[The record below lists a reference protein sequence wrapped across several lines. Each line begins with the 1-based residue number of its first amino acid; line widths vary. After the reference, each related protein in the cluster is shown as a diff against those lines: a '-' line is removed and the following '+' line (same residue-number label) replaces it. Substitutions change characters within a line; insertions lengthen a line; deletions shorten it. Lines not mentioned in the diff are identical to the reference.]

1 MGCMALR
8 SRMIDAFPTRIIDAF
23 RSTVPPALAPPD
35 HFDAAD
41 VAAMLRE
48 IGIAMVEVSYPV
60 QLVEQRL
67 LEIAAHYTTA
77 RVQVAVL
84 PTMLFVQ
91 VGDAHEMEGSAHPAG
106 ELDMAGRI
114 DHIARL
120 ARAGAIAPGDAVDAV
135 QAARHQPPRFGGV
148 PTTLGYALTT
158 AGFGMVIEPT
168 WKALLAHLFLGLV
181 VGLIV
186 QIARPFPD
194 LTPILPTLSAT
205 VVTLLATWFVA
216 DVADDGLLRI
226 ISPALIAILPGM
238 SLVIGSIE
246 LAGGRIVSGASR
258 TVYGLAQLGL
268 MVYGVMVGVRI
279 AGQVPQQAGSTP
291 MGSWSLYASIVV
303 IAVGLYFYLSAPRG
317 SLPWLMLVIAVAMLA
332 QTVAGFVLNSAHS
345 GFIGAMVAVPFAVL
359 ASRVRGAPPG
369 SVLALAAFWSL
380 VPGQLTFM
388 SLSRSASGDYAGT
401 AGVGVAGAAILSIAL
416 GTLVGWSLVRTLLQ
430 RGRRPGA
437 PTLTSR

>member
-1 MGCMALR
+1 MALR
-8 SRMIDAFPTRIIDAF
+8 TRLTDAF
-23 RSTVPPALAPPD
+23 RTAMPPALAPPD
-35 HFDAAD
+35 HYPHAD

-48 IGIAMVEVSYPV
+48 IGIALVEVSYPV

-67 LEIAAHYTTA
+67 REIAARYTTA
-77 RVQVAVL
+77 RVEVAVL
-84 PTMLFVQ
+84 PTALFIQ
-91 VGDAHEMEGSAHPAG
+91 VGDVHEMEGSAQPAG
-106 ELDMAGRI
+106 ELDMAGRV
-114 DHIARL
+114 DEIARL

-135 QAARHQPPRFGGV
+135 HAARNQPPRFGPV

-181 VGLIV
+181 VGTIV
-186 QIARPFPD
+186 QISRPFPN

-238 SLVIGSIE
+238 ALVIGSIE

-268 MVYGVMVGVRI
+268 MVYGVVVGVRI
-279 AGQVPQQAGSTP
+279 AGEIPQRAGSTP
-291 MGSWSLYASIVV
+291 MGPWSLYASIAV
-303 IAVGLYFYLSAPRG
+303 IAVGLYFYLSAPHS
-317 SLPWLMLVIAVAMLA
+317 SLMWLMLVIAVAMLA

-345 GFIGAMVAVPFAVL
+345 GFIGAMVAIPFAVL
-359 ASRVRGAPPG
+359 ASRVKSAPPA

-388 SLSRSASGDYAGT
+388 SLSRSASGDFAGT
-401 AGVGVAGAAILSIAL
+401 AGVSVAGAAILSIAL
-416 GTLVGWSLVRTLLQ
+416 GTLVGWSLVRTLAQ
-430 RGRRPGA
+430 WGRRPSA
-437 PTLTSR
+437 PGLTSR

>member
-1 MGCMALR
+1 MALR
-8 SRMIDAFPTRIIDAF
+8 TRLSEALHPTE
-23 RSTVPPALAPPD
+23 PPALAPPD
-35 HFDAAD
+35 HYDRAD

-48 IGIAMVEVSYPV
+48 IGIALVEVSYPV
-60 QLVEQRL
+60 QLVEERL
-67 LEIAAHYTTA
+67 LEIAGRYSTA

-84 PTMLFVQ
+84 PTMLFIQ
-91 VGDAHEMEGSAHPAG
+91 VGDTHELEGSAQPSSQ
-106 ELDMAGRI
+106 LDMAARV
-114 DHIARL
+114 DEIAGL
-120 ARAGAIAPGDAVDAV
+120 ARAGAISPRDAV
-135 QAARHQPPRFGGV
+135 QAVHAGRSQPPRFGSV
-148 PTTLGYALTT
+148 ATIFGYALTT

-186 QIARPFPD
+186 QIARPFPS
-194 LTPILPTLSAT
+194 LTPILPTLSAV

-238 SLVIGSIE
+238 ALVIGAIE

-268 MVYGVMVGVRI
+268 MVYGVVVGVRI
-279 AGQVPQQAGSTP
+279 AGQVPQHGSSTL
-291 MGSWSLYASIVV
+291 MGPWSLYASIVV
-303 IAVGLYFYLSAPRG
+303 IAIGLYFYLSAPRG
-317 SLPWLMLVIAVAMLA
+317 SLLWLMLVIAVAMLA

-345 GFIGAMVAVPFAVL
+345 GFIGAMVAIPFAAL
-359 ASRVRGAPPG
+359 AARFKGAPPA

-388 SLSRSASGDYAGT
+388 SLSRSATGDFAGT
-401 AGVGVAGAAILSIAL
+401 AGVSVAGAAILSIAL
-416 GTLVGWSLVRTLLQ
+416 GTLVGWSLVRTLVPRPQ
-430 RGRRPGA
+430 RPAA
-437 PTLTSR
+437 PVPV